1 MCTIESCLQSTRENS
16 TREMGRQKNEENE
29 KEGEILMHNE
39 HEQEQPTLVYIS
51 NMFIRYE
58 LMCKEQDSKIFGK

>member
-1 MCTIESCLQSTRENS
+1 
-16 TREMGRQKNEENE
+16 MGRQKNEENE